1 MQEDQ
6 VVVANMVSWHMS
18 RDKLLAALKT
28 VSGVVE
34 SSQVLPILSNVHVK
48 LMDGLLV
55 ITASDSEVEIVA
67 DCDLDFTGNCDI
79 AVSCKKLFDIC
90 KTFTN
95 NCDILFEYKEGWLK
109 ITADKAN
116 FTLATLPAGNFP
128 RISVLD
134 EGKNI
139 SLPEK
144 HLKNIL
150 NKTCFAMAH
159 QDVRFF
165 LNGLFLEIKNK
176 SITVTAT
183 DGHRLA
189 RCSVGV
195 GEDVCV
201 SDMSCI
207 IPRKAV
213 LELAKLLEEND
224 GDVLLSVGDKNIQ
237 FITKKFKL
245 IATLLDGQ
253 YPACDSLLQTPLE
266 HDIAEI
272 DSLEFKKVLSRA
284 AILSHDKF
292 KGARLLFS
300 KGNLAVSANNA
311 EQEKSEDNMLINYKG
326 DVLELAFNIN
336 YIADVLNVLGK
347 DSAWLYLSKQQKSV
361 LVTEPDSSDSEY
373 NCLFL
378 IMPLAL

>member
-6 VVVANMVSWHMS
+6 SVISKVISWHIS
-18 RDKLLAALKT
+18 RDNLLTALKT
-28 VSGVVE
+28 VAGVVE
-34 SSQVLPILSNVHVK
+34 SSQVLPILSNVHIK
-48 LMDGLLV
+48 LNNNLLV
-55 ITASDSEVEIVA
+55 MTASDSEVEVVSG
-67 DCDLDFTGNCDI
+67 CSVDFTDSCEI

-90 KTFTN
+90 KTFNN
-95 NCDILFEYKEGWLK
+95 NCNILFEYTEGWLK

-116 FTLATLPAGNFP
+116 FTLATLPANNFP
-128 RISVLD
+128 MIASSTAS
-134 EGKNI
+134 ENI
-139 SLPEK
+139 KLPER

-165 LNGLFLEIKNK
+165 LNGLFLEVKNK
-176 SITVTAT
+176 TVTVTAT

-189 RCSVGV
+189 RCFVELDDLEV
-195 GEDVCV
+195 ANI
-201 SDMSCI
+201 SCI

-213 LELAKLLEEND
+213 LELAKLLEETD
-224 GDVLLSVGDKNIQ
+224 DEVIISITDKNIK
-237 FITKKFKL
+237 FSTKKFKL
-245 IATLLDGQ
+245 VATLLDGQ

-272 DSLEFKKVLSRA
+272 NSLEFKKILSRA

-292 KGARLLFS
+292 KGARLLFADS
-300 KGNLAVSANNA
+300 QLSVSANNA
-311 EQEKSEDNMLINYKG
+311 EQEKSEDKMVINYQG

-336 YIADVLNVLGK
+336 YITDVLNVLGK
-347 DSAWLYLSKQQKSV
+347 DSAWFYLSKQQKSV
-361 LVTEPDSSDSEY
+361 LVTEPDSSSSHY
-373 NCLFL
+373 NSVFL